1 MVANLSAI
9 TVVLLSMGI
18 NVTALKFLH
27 THVSHSIFQPNVSHL
42 ALEWQ
47 ILTLLFGFI
56 NWLDKM

>member
-56 NWLDKM
+56 N